1 MTAAER
7 AARTSEADAL
17 CEAAY
22 LQAGGPATG
31 AALVAVGGYGR
42 SELAPHSD
50 LDVVLVHEDDVDP
63 GALAVDLWYPLW
75 DSTWKI
81 DHSVR
86 SFSQMT
92 EAAEADL
99 RVALGLLDVRHLAG
113 DPSLTLRLRGSTL
126 AAWRRSARHRL
137 PELAALVRRR
147 HESVGE
153 LAHVSVPDLKE
164 AAGGLRD
171 TGVLKALVAT
181 WLVDVPHAELEHER
195 QALLDVRD
203 LLHGLS
209 HRPGDR
215 IGPDVWPDLAAAAG
229 LPDAETAQRMVRL
242 MGRRVAHLSRLTWR
256 RVDAV
261 LARPR
266 VTGPRRP
273 RLDPLAPGVAASVG
287 EVVLDGRVDPAR
299 DPLLLL
305 RAACEAAER
314 DLVLAPATVARLLR
328 ECPPLPEPWPEEAR
342 HLMVRLLASGHGL
355 LAVWETLEE
364 TGGLAGIL
372 PEWERIHLLPHASTV
387 HRFTVDRHVVETCV
401 EASALIRRV
410 SRPDLLM
417 VAALLHDIGKGGLV
431 EHSVA
436 GEPIARGVAARMG
449 FSEPDVDL
457 IGNLVRWHL
466 LLPEVATTRDVDDPA
481 TVGQVTGRVTTA
493 LALDLLAALTEA
505 DALAASE
512 KAWSTWRAGL
522 VGSLVARARRALES
536 GTDGLPAP
544 SSIPE
549 VPVSAALA
557 AGRTLVEIY
566 VDGRD
571 DGSRV
576 TVLAPDR
583 VGLLADVAA
592 MLALH
597 RTSVRGARAWSQG
610 DLGVSEW
617 EVADPALDAAVLRQR
632 FEAIVADRPRTT
644 ERLRRPDPDGLDP
657 AVAVRPEASRQATVL
672 EVRAADRPGLL
683 YHVLA
688 AVAGLG
694 MTVRSAHVDTLG
706 PQAVD
711 VFYLQEIG
719 AQGLADDRAA
729 SAAHAVR
736 AALTR
741 SARTG

>member
-7 AARTSEADAL
+7 AARTREADEL
-17 CEAAY
+17 CAEAY
-22 LQAGGPATG
+22 LKASGPGTG
-31 AALVAVGGYGR
+31 VALVAVGGYGR

-50 LDVVLVHEDDVDP
+50 LDVVLVHEDGVEL

-75 DSTWKI
+75 DSAWKI

-86 SFSQMT
+86 SFTQMT
-92 EAAEADL
+92 EAADTDL

-113 DPSLTLRLRGSTL
+113 DPSLTLRLRGAML
-126 AAWRRSARHRL
+126 AQWRRSAKRRL
-137 PELAALVRRR
+137 PELATMVRRR

-153 LAHVSVPDLKE
+153 LAHLSVPDLKE

-171 TGVLKALVAT
+171 TCVLKALVAT
-181 WLVDVPHAELEHER
+181 WLVDVPHAELERER
-195 QALLDVRD
+195 QSLLDVRD
-203 LLHGLS
+203 LLHGLT
-209 HRPGDR
+209 RRAGDR

-229 LPDAETAQRMVRL
+229 LEDAETAQRMVRL

-261 LARPR
+261 LVRSR

-273 RLDPLAPGVAASVG
+273 RLDPLAPGIAASVG

-314 DLVLAPATVARLLR
+314 DLVLAPATVARLLA
-328 ECPPLPEPWPEEAR
+328 ECPPLPDPWPEEAR
-342 HLMVRLLASGHGL
+342 HLMVRLLASGNGL

-436 GEPIARGVAARMG
+436 GEPVARTAAARMG
-449 FSEPDVDL
+449 FCAEDVEL
-457 IGNLVRWHL
+457 IGTLVRWHL
-466 LLPEVATTRDVDDPA
+466 LLPEIATSRDIDDPV
-481 TVGQVTGRVTTA
+481 TVGQVTSRITTV
-493 LALDLLAALTEA
+493 LGLDLLAALTEA

-522 VGSLVARARRALES
+522 VGTLVARARLALEP
-536 GTDGLPAP
+536 GGEGGPAP
-544 SSIPE
+544 SRSPE
-549 VPVSAALA
+549 LPVSPALTS
-557 AGRTLVEIY
+557 GRTMVEIE
-566 VDGRD
+566 VDRRD

-576 TVLAPDR
+576 TVMAVDR

-610 DLGVSEW
+610 SSGSRSGRW
-617 EVADPALDAAVLRQR
+617 PTSALDPAVLRQR
-632 FEAIVADRPRTT
+632 FEAIVADRAGVTAPAAPGPPRPRPGSRRTT
-644 ERLRRPDPDGLDP
+644 GG
-657 AVAVRPEASRQATVL
+657 VAAG
-672 EVRAADRPGLL
+672 DRPGGPGRGPPGTALPRPGRGGGARDDGAL
-683 YHVLA
+683 GARGHPGAAGRRRVLP
-688 AVAGLG
+688 AGDGRPGPGGRPRRLG
-694 MTVRSAHVDTLG
+694 G
-706 PQAVD
+706 PRG
-711 VFYLQEIG
+711 ECG
-719 AQGLADDRAA
+719 AD
-729 SAAHAVR
+729 
-736 AALTR
+736 ALT
-741 SARTG
+741 A